1 MPGEGWEGKS
11 EVLQYILAEFLTSGG
26 TATDL
31 NGSLSDYLNSLYNF
45 KKDY

>member
-11 EVLQYILAEFLTSGG
+11 EVLQYILAEFLSSSR